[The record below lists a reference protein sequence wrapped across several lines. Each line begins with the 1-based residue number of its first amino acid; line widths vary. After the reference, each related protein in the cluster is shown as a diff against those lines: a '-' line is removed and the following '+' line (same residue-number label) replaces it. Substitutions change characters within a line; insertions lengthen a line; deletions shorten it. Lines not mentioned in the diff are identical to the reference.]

1 MTLQRRRFCLS
12 VFDHFVGLALKG
24 LTLKELQTIFLY
36 MYYWNEASS
45 INANK
50 LLQLSLLFSIVN
62 FGNTWYQ
69 LSKKLLKPKYKATQ
83 RMFMDVVF
91 C

>member
-1 MTLQRRRFCLS
+1 MTLQQRRFCLS

-24 LTLKELQTIFLY
+24 LTSKELQTIFLY

-69 LSKKLLKPKYKATQ
+69 LSKKLLKSKYKATQ